1 MSIQIKYSM
10 IFIAP
15 EPKHKRGQYRKS
27 QGQLIEFTGNTIK
40 SLINKLKFHFVD
52 DGLYDRTYKVG
63 IDGHGH
69 PFIFTFS
76 ELKKLS
82 EKL

>member
-1 MSIQIKYSM
+1 MSTQIKYSM

-27 QGQLIEFTGNTIK
+27 QGQLIEFTGVTIK
-40 SLINKLKFHFVD
+40 SLVSKLKLHFVD
-52 DGLYDRTYKVG
+52 DGLYDRTYKAG

-69 PFIFTFS
+69 PFIFTFP
-76 ELKKLS
+76 ELMKLA